1 MSNHDKQ
8 RFHFR
13 LNRLPFADIVSL
25 HFFCKTDDGRVVTLA
40 EPPKFTALPPE
51 AAVMEQKPIPLLE
64 MNNADCQDLVE
75 ELWRAG
81 FRPRESHG
89 SAGEIGAV
97 KNHLEHV
104 SGILSQLIQPVIN
117 QANAST
123 LALAAPHTANK
134 P

>member
-1 MSNHDKQ
+1 MSNLEKQ

-13 LNRLPFADIVSL
+13 LNHLPFSHSVSL
-25 HFFCKTDDGRVVTLA
+25 HFFCKLDDGRVVTLS
-40 EPPKFTALPPE
+40 EPPKMAALPPE
-51 AAVMEQKPIPLLE
+51 ASMMEQKPIPLLE
-64 MNNADCQDLVE
+64 MNHSDCQALVE
-75 ELWRAG
+75 ELWNAG

-104 SGILSQLIQPVIN
+104 SGLLAQLLQPVIN

-123 LALAAPHTANK
+123 LALAAPHTTAK